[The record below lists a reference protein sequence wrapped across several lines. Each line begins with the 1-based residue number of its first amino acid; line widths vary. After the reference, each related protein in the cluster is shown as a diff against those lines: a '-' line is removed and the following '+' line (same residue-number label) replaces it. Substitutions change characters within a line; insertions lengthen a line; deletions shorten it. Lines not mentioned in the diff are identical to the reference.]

1 MSNLFDLLTY
11 RSYAHNRLESPEVS
25 PERWARIFPNAA
37 AMEKRF
43 VREFEAALM
52 QSTTGILDVADQGRS
67 TTELTE
73 SITVGD
79 DSGLLEKEIVVRDH
93 SASVSTGR
101 QSAQSLPV
109 PLGREVSGTVEGHGM
124 RLQGARTDSPS
135 LPIDAPA
142 ERSVRSG
149 SDGQTDYSLPFCLR
163 TVCPPSENQ
172 ASPADQILPE
182 PFTLQ
187 QTGATASTS
196 LDVVPENFSCF
207 IDRMD
212 EFVAARLPRIA
223 DCFCGRPSIHECHCG
238 ERICANHSYASLCGT
253 CTEAKQ
259 LQQSSVM
266 DGADRYE
273 GAR

>member
-11 RSYAHNRLESPEVS
+11 QSYAHNRLESPEVS

-52 QSTTGILDVADQGRS
+52 QSTTGILDVADQATGNAPVIDS
-67 TTELTE
+67 LQ
-73 SITVGD
+73 VGS
-79 DSGLLEKEIVVRDH
+79 SGEATAT
-93 SASVSTGR
+93 ASPLQG
-101 QSAQSLPV
+101 LPV
-109 PLGREVSGTVEGHGM
+109 PLGREISGTVEGHGTGTTQ
-124 RLQGARTDSPS
+124 LAQTASK
-135 LPIDAPA
+135 
-142 ERSVRSG
+142 G
-149 SDGQTDYSLPFCLR
+149 S
-163 TVCPPSENQ
+163 SENQ

-196 LDVVPENFSCF
+196 LSVVPENFSCF

-223 DCFCGRPSIHECHCG
+223 DCFCGRPSIHECPCG

>member
-52 QSTTGILDVADQGRS
+52 QSTTGILDVADHTIS
-67 TTELTE
+67 TAENQPFKGGT
-73 SITVGD
+73 TVGS
-79 DSGLLEKEIVVRDH
+79 SGE
-93 SASVSTGR
+93 AT
-101 QSAQSLPV
+101 A
-109 PLGREVSGTVEGHGM
+109 T
-124 RLQGARTDSPS
+124 
-135 LPIDAPA
+135 
-142 ERSVRSG
+142 
-149 SDGQTDYSLPFCLR
+149 
-163 TVCPPSENQ
+163 
-172 ASPADQILPE
+172 ASPLQILPE

-196 LDVVPENFSCF
+196 LSVVPENFSCF
-207 IDRMD
+207 IERID
-212 EFVAARLPRIA
+212 EFVAVRLPRIA
-223 DCFCGRPSIHECHCG
+223 DCFCGRPSVHECPCG
-238 ERICANHSYASLCGT
+238 EPICANHSYDSLCGT